1 MATRLSDVLRSLPA
15 RLRLEGTA
23 KQSIEI
29 ARHRLVIGS
38 VLFVVAFG
46 VVSLRLVDVT
56 VLKEG
61 HEPRI
66 AQMRRMPQLEHE
78 RANIVDRNGQLLAT
92 SLATA
97 SLYANPK
104 LILDARDAAAKLVQ
118 VLPDLNEK
126 EVAQR
131 LGSERSFIWIKRN
144 LTPRQEF
151 AVNRLGIPGLFF
163 QREERRVYPF
173 GPLTAHIVGFTD
185 IDNHGLAGAEQYF
198 DDRLKQSN
206 DPLQLSIDVRL
217 QHDVHQE
224 LAAVI
229 EEFHAIGGAALILDV
244 KTNEILSM
252 VSLPDF
258 DPNDPGAAPAETRFN
273 RLTLGTYE
281 PGSTFKLFNVAAALD
296 SGTVTLRDGYDAS
309 KPIQVARF
317 SISDFEPKKRWLSV
331 PEIIMYSS
339 NIGSAKMAL
348 DMGRDRQ
355 RDFLGRLGML
365 KPATI
370 ELPELA
376 APQVPNPWRDI
387 NVMTVAFGHGIAV
400 TPLQLVVGVSALV
413 NGGMLRPATILKRAP
428 DDVPAGER
436 VISAK
441 TSEQVR
447 GLMRLVVEGG
457 TAKLANV
464 PGYFVGG
471 KTGTADKNVHGR
483 YRKDMRVS
491 SFVGAFPINAPKFV
505 VYVMLDEPHG
515 NKSTYGFATAGW
527 VAVPAA
533 GRLITDIAALYGI
546 PPVDPARVE
555 FRDPALIN
563 VAVR

>member
-1 MATRLSDVLRSLPA
+1 MAARITDVLRSLPA

-23 KQSIEI
+23 KQSMEI
-29 ARHRLVIGS
+29 ARHRLVIGG
-38 VLFVVAFG
+38 VLFAVAFSIVG
-46 VVSLRLVDVT
+46 LRLVDVT
-56 VLKEG
+56 MLKEG
-61 HEPRI
+61 HEPRL
-66 AQMRRMPQLEHE
+66 AQSRRIPQVEHE
-78 RANIVDRNGQLLAT
+78 RADIVDRNGELLAT

-104 LILDARDAAAKLVQ
+104 LVLDPADAAAKLART
-118 VLPDLNEK
+118 LPGIDEK
-126 EVAQR
+126 EVSRR
-131 LGSERSFIWIKRN
+131 LASERNFIWLKRG
-144 LTPRQEF
+144 LTPKQEF
-151 AVNRLGIPGLFF
+151 EVNRLGLPGLFF

-173 GPLTAHIVGFTD
+173 GALTAHVLGFTD
-185 IDNHGLAGAEQYF
+185 IDNHGLAGVEDSF
-198 DDRLKQSN
+198 DERLKQSSE
-206 DPLQLSIDVRL
+206 PLQLSIDVRL
-217 QHDVHQE
+217 QHDVRQE
-224 LAAVI
+224 LTAVI
-229 EEFHAIGGAALILDV
+229 DEFHAIGGAAMVLDV
-244 KTNEILSM
+244 ATNEIVSM

-258 DPNDPGAAPAETRFN
+258 DPNNPGATPADARFN

-355 RDFLGRLGML
+355 RDFLARAGML
-365 KPATI
+365 KPASI
-370 ELPELA
+370 ELPEVA
-376 APQVPNPWRDI
+376 SPQVPSPWRDI

-413 NGGMLRPATILKRAP
+413 NGGVLRPATILKRAP
-428 DDVPAGER
+428 GTLPAGER
-436 VISAK
+436 IISTK

-447 GLMRLVVEGG
+447 GLMRLVVERG

-471 KTGTADKNVHGR
+471 KTGTSEKNVKGR
-483 YRKDMRVS
+483 YRRDMRIS

-505 VYVMLDEPHG
+505 VYLMLDEPKG

-546 PPVDPARVE
+546 PPVDPTSVE